1 MDKISICNPNAV
13 ILKHLN
19 ISVGKIEREAGRYV
33 GMYLSNG
40 FKFENHFDVFGFVLD
55 CKKKNIQHITFG
67 KQHCNNKENVTGCC
81 KGHNPGSAGAPIDFK
96 VTASSADE
104 FKINQK
110 TPILESS
117 FLLTKRKK
125 LAVVIISRLKILI
138 QRRKIKLVVTSTFI
152 YQYIGEG
159 EGYE

>member
-81 KGHNPGSAGAPIDFK
+81 KGHNPGR
-96 VTASSADE
+96 
-104 FKINQK
+104 
-110 TPILESS
+110 PILESS
-117 FLLTKRKK
+117 FLLTKRRT

-138 QRRKIKLVVTSTFI
+138 QRRKSSL
-152 YQYIGEG
+152 
-159 EGYE
+159 